1 MRQRYA
7 EVPFEGA
14 QRVVVSFTASVGL
27 YIMPPTDLGDEFSDA
42 RRGPYSHGSLEN
54 ALRDEFVDT
63 LKYKTGWC
71 GDAEEGDAVIAA
83 LDATVTILRVTPMP
97 NPEPIDVQKHAEAI
111 ESERPGG

>member
-1 MRQRYA
+1 MRQRDA

-14 QRVVVSFTASVGL
+14 QRVVVLFTASVDL
-27 YIMPPTDLGDEFSDA
+27 YIMPPTDLEDEFSDVY
-42 RRGPYSHGSLEN
+42 RGPYNHGSLEN
-54 ALRDEFVDT
+54 ALRDEFMDT

-83 LDATVTILRVTPMP
+83 LDATVAIRRVMPMP

-111 ESERPGG
+111 EAERPGG